1 MAVFRRTVLVCAAA
15 LLLSGAFAGCSSMP
29 WNEAARNIENSKRL
43 RVGMTKSEVLGVMGD
58 PVSDELFSTPDVW
71 YYFIQTVWMDAL
83 TPRLARRIDL
93 MLEQGALDEARA
105 AVETASECL
114 CDSQTVWM
122 DGLTTEDECMP
133 LVFEDGRLV
142 GWGNPFYTQYRIEK
156 KKGGKKLEL

>member
-71 YYFIQTVWMDAL
+71 YYFIQTVWMD
-83 TPRLARRIDL
+83 
-93 MLEQGALDEARA
+93 
-105 AVETASECL
+105 
-114 CDSQTVWM
+114 
-122 DGLTTEDECMP
+122 GLTTEDECMP
-133 LVFEDGRLV
+133 LVFEDGRQV

-156 KKGGKKLEL
+156 MKGGKKLEL

>member
-1 MAVFRRTVLVCAAA
+1 MRGGAAA
-15 LLLSGAFAGCSSMP
+15 VRRVC
-29 WNEAARNIENSKRL
+29 RL
-43 RVGMTKSEVLGVMGD
+43 TKSEVLGVMGD

-71 YYFIQTVWMDAL
+71 YYFI
-83 TPRLARRIDL
+83 
-93 MLEQGALDEARA
+93 
-105 AVETASECL
+105 
-114 CDSQTVWM
+114 QTVWM